1 MVVNSHLVVKYPPP
15 NQEGP
20 VLGPVSESRLGRIM
34 DAAHLAKVQT
44 LKTHQQQ
51 HDYLAGPEEQ
61 IRQILLEIL
70 NHEPRHKKGD
80 YELRT
85 ATFECL
91 YGERGSIDPIVMVG
105 EMSLLPTILEPIN
118 DSVELH
124 ELREKEIGNR
134 KCSPRVLTNFS
145 GGKHGMYVQENG
157 DPFDGETL
165 SDHEKLAV
173 VDPKKLVKEQFA
185 KNVAEL
191 EEARKFQRSAAT
203 WRNHCVNHEFTRM
216 CDQEAREKAVEHLI
230 KTLPSEHLRALVND
244 SIRRGLIETVSDWM
258 VVEDDISFV
267 RQHDINLVS
276 NYARRKSSQSE

>member
-1 MVVNSHLVVKYPPP
+1 MLHHLPVVYSNPYP
-15 NQEGP
+15 QEGS

-34 DAAHLAKVQT
+34 DAAHAAKVRNHVAT
-44 LKTHQQQ
+44 QQ
-51 HDYLAGPEEQ
+51 DYLAGPEEQ

-70 NHEPRHKKGD
+70 NHHPRHEKGE

-85 ATFECL
+85 ETFDCL
-91 YGERGSIDPIVMVG
+91 YGERWCEPSITVG
-105 EMSLLPTILEPIN
+105 EMSLLPTVLKPVN
-118 DSVELH
+118 DLVEIH
-124 ELREKEIGNR
+124 EMGERESQAR
-134 KCSPRVLTNFS
+134 KREPRVLTNFS

-165 SDHEKLAV
+165 IDHEKLATA
-173 VDPKKLVKEQFA
+173 DPKKLVKEQFA

-203 WRNHCVNHEFTRM
+203 WRNHCVNHEFTRV

-230 KTLPSEHLRALVND
+230 KTLPSEHLKALVND

-258 VVEDDISFV
+258 VVKDDISFV
-267 RQHDINLVS
+267 RQQDINLVS